1 MVSVLENRIA
11 PAAGLASHL
20 GRGLGR
26 IVADTAIGRLRR
38 LPRTTGDLDA
48 AAMSQLIGRTV
59 TSVSVIDGDAGTS
72 SRARLALTGVDVPAT
87 VFVKMAAETVATR
100 LMGEL
105 GNLADT
111 ETRFY
116 RQLAPELTGVPRCH
130 GAKFDPWTGRFVLVL
145 EDLAEPA
152 DPAATPC
159 EFPDT
164 LHPIDTDRAA
174 QVVELLA
181 RLHATFWGRLPAA
194 GTGPLG
200 WLYAASADSA
210 ALLTGPLLKTSSRRL
225 AERTDL
231 PLERGRFIDENYRA
245 VAALIDRP
253 PHTVMHGD
261 AHPGNLY
268 FRDGRAGLLDWQ
280 AVRRGHPSRELAYTL
295 VTSMTAEDR
304 QASQRD
310 LLDVYRRALV
320 AGGGP
325 ELDRDEL
332 WDRYR
337 QGALYPYVAALITA
351 GMGGMQVEDIAMKG
365 VERSLAALED
375 LDTVAMLQ
383 KSL

>member
-1 MVSVLENRIA
+1 MSVLENRFA

-20 GRGLGR
+20 GRGMGR

-72 SRARLALTGVDVPAT
+72 SRARLALTGADVPAT

-116 RQLAPELTGVPRCH
+116 RQLAPELTDVPRCH

-145 EDLAEPA
+145 EDLADLCA
-152 DPAATPC
+152 SAC

-194 GTGPLG
+194 GSGPLG

-210 ALLTGPLLKTSSRRL
+210 
-225 AERTDL
+225 
-231 PLERGRFIDENYRA
+231 
-245 VAALIDRP
+245 
-253 PHTVMHGD
+253 
-261 AHPGNLY
+261 
-268 FRDGRAGLLDWQ
+268 
-280 AVRRGHPSRELAYTL
+280 
-295 VTSMTAEDR
+295 
-304 QASQRD
+304 
-310 LLDVYRRALV
+310 
-320 AGGGP
+320 
-325 ELDRDEL
+325 
-332 WDRYR
+332 
-337 QGALYPYVAALITA
+337 
-351 GMGGMQVEDIAMKG
+351 
-365 VERSLAALED
+365 SL
-375 LDTVAMLQ
+375 
-383 KSL
+383 